1 VVTLINIE
9 LYVMNSRSIWCISFW
24 YPCVFPAFVYTSLTN
39 FTGLDLTEDQ
49 LVSIKRSQMSLEDY
63 GSFLRLFI
71 LFVDVIYKKHC

>member
-1 VVTLINIE
+1 
-9 LYVMNSRSIWCISFW
+9 M
-24 YPCVFPAFVYTSLTN
+24 
-39 FTGLDLTEDQ
+39 DLTEDQ